1 MLFEYIETAGLRNA
15 PKDVPIF
22 QTAERKTRRPI
33 KTSKHI
39 VEAYRMVKGR
49 LKDAS
54 LPTRLSPYSLKR
66 KATTIFRGAGPT
78 ISINKLFCQSKRRT
92 MKKKIFTFAV
102 MGCMAGIILAGCGKK
117 PEQTVEGAKQELRDA
132 KADYLLEDDLISVT
146 RAIDMNGLH
155 IYWLRLM

>member
-1 MLFEYIETAGLRNA
+1 
-15 PKDVPIF
+15 
-22 QTAERKTRRPI
+22 
-33 KTSKHI
+33 
-39 VEAYRMVKGR
+39 
-49 LKDAS
+49 
-54 LPTRLSPYSLKR
+54 
-66 KATTIFRGAGPT
+66 
-78 ISINKLFCQSKRRT
+78 